1 MSHYF
6 HILSTRNSQGLV
18 GNISII
24 VNDEN
29 AWLGSISIFL
39 FVIYNRLLTVS
50 VSAEYI
56 FMTVVLQKESRNPE
70 LLVIK
75 FFLSITCPFSREL

>member
-1 MSHYF
+1 MSNYF
-6 HILSTRNSQGLV
+6 QVLSTNNSQGLV

-39 FVIYNRLLTVS
+39 FVIYNRLLAVS
-50 VSAEYI
+50 VSGEYI
-56 FMTVVLQKESRNPE
+56 FMTVVLQKESTNPE

-75 FFLSITCPFSREL
+75 LCLSITCPFSREL